1 MRQAQN
7 YVTAMITTQEF
18 RQFSIE
24 CLKWAD
30 ETANASDR
38 QIIMS
43 VANRWL
49 KTASML
55 DRIVLNGAEL
65 TDDLRRK
72 LD

>member
-1 MRQAQN
+1 
-7 YVTAMITTQEF
+7 MITTQEF
-18 RQFSIE
+18 RQFSLE

-30 ETANASDR
+30 ETANPSDR

-43 VANRWL
+43 VANQWL
-49 KTASML
+49 RTASML
-55 DRIVLNGAEL
+55 ERIVFDGAEL